1 MENNSLEVLSEH
13 IFTANKIELDLFDK
27 YEVRRGLRRP
37 DGTGVLVGLTHIGN
51 VHSYIIDE
59 GEIVP
64 VPGLLTYRGI
74 DVSSLCNNAIN
85 EQRMGFEETSFL
97 LLFGHLPTAQE
108 LDNYNYLLGE
118 RRMLDHNFIKSYI
131 LDNPSQ
137 SIMNAM
143 ARSVLALYTFDDNAE
158 DNDIEN
164 VLNQSLTL
172 IASFPTLMVYA
183 YQAYIHYYKH
193 ESLFIHKPQPELST
207 AENILYM
214 LRPDKEFTKLEATL
228 LDLALIIHAE
238 HGGGNNST
246 FATHLITSASTDTYS
261 VIAAALG
268 SLKGI
273 RHGGASLK
281 VLEMFECIKDN
292 VVDWNNEEE
301 LKDYLR
307 KIVNKEVFDKTG
319 LIYGVGHAV
328 YIISDPRAT
337 ILKFYAE
344 KLAIEKGLEDEFKL
358 LTQIEALAPIVLNET
373 KSSFTKLCA
382 NVDFYS
388 GFVYSMLNIP
398 QELFIPLFAV
408 SRIVG
413 WSAHRLEEL
422 VNTGKIIRPA
432 YRSVERRHEYTHI
445 DER

>member
-1 MENNSLEVLSEH
+1 MENNDLTILSEH
-13 IFTANKIELDLFDK
+13 LISANRIDQDLFDK

-74 DVSSLCNNAIN
+74 DVQTLCHNAVN
-85 EQRMGFEETSFL
+85 HKYCGFEETSFL
-97 LLFGHLPTAQE
+97 LLFGHLPSLEENAV
-108 LDNYNYLLGE
+108 YNNLLGE

-131 LDNPSQ
+131 LDNPSP

-143 ARSVLALYTFDDNAE
+143 ARSVLALYTFDSNAE
-158 DNDIEN
+158 DDSVEN
-164 VLNQSLTL
+164 VLRQSLEL
-172 IASFPTLMVYA
+172 IAAFPTIMVYA

-193 ESLFIHKPQPELST
+193 ESLFIHKPNPNLST

-214 LRPDKEFTKLEATL
+214 LRADQSFTKLESTL
-228 LDLALIIHAE
+228 LDLALILHAE

-281 VLEMFECIKDN
+281 VVDMFECIKNEIEDWDN
-292 VVDWNNEEE
+292 DEDI
-301 LKDYLR
+301 KAYLR
-307 KIVNKEVFDKTG
+307 KIVNKEAFDKTG
-319 LIYGVGHAV
+319 LIYGIGHAV
-328 YIISDPRAT
+328 YIISDPRAV
-337 ILKFYAE
+337 ILKNYAQ
-344 KLAIEKGLEDEFKL
+344 KLAIEKGYEAEFKL
-358 LTQIEALAPIVLNET
+358 LIKIEELAPGILSE
-373 KSSFTKLCA
+373 KKDSFSKVCA
-382 NVDFYS
+382 NIDFYS
-388 GFVYSMLNIP
+388 GFVYNMLGIP
-398 QELFIPLFAV
+398 KELFLPLFAV

-413 WSAHRLEEL
+413 WSAHRLEEI

-432 YRSVERRHEYTHI
+432 YRNVERRHEYTPI
-445 DER
+445 EER

>member
-1 MENNSLEVLSEH
+1 MENTDLTVLSKH
-13 IFTANKIELDLFDK
+13 IAAANRIDQDLFDK

-74 DVSSLCNNAIN
+74 DMKTLCSNAVN
-85 EQRMGFEETSFL
+85 TNRMGFEETAFL
-97 LLFGHLPTAQE
+97 LLFGHLPTEEE
-108 LDNYNYLLGE
+108 LANYNVLLGE
-118 RRMLDHNFIKSYI
+118 RRILDHNFIKSYI
-131 LDNPSQ
+131 LDNPSP

-143 ARSVLALYTFDDNAE
+143 ARSVLALYTFDDDAE
-158 DNDIEN
+158 DNSIEN
-164 VLNQSLTL
+164 VLRQSLEL
-172 IASFPTLMVYA
+172 IAAFPTMMVYA
-183 YQAYIHYYKH
+183 YQAYNHYYKQK
-193 ESLFIHKPQPELST
+193 SLFIHSPNPKLST

-214 LRPDKEFTKLEATL
+214 LRPDKSFTKLEATL

-246 FATHLITSASTDTYS
+246 FAAHLITSAHTDTYS

-273 RHGGASLK
+273 RHGGASIK
-281 VLEMFECIKDN
+281 ALEMFECIKESVTNWDN
-292 VVDWNNEEE
+292 DEEI
-301 LKDYLR
+301 KAFLR
-307 KIVNKEVFDKTG
+307 KILNKEAFDKSG
-319 LIYGVGHAV
+319 LIYGIGHAI
-328 YIISDPRAT
+328 YIISDPRAV
-337 ILKFYAE
+337 ILKTYAE
-344 KLAIEKGLEDEFKL
+344 KLAIEKGCEDQFQL
-358 LTQIEALAPIVLNET
+358 LAKIEELAPVVLTES
-373 KSSFTKLCA
+373 KDSFTKPCA

-388 GFVYSMLNIP
+388 GFVYGMLNIP
-398 QELFIPLFAV
+398 KELFLPLFAV

-413 WSAHRLEEL
+413 WSAHRLEEI

-432 YRSVERRHEYTHI
+432 YKNVERRHDYI
-445 DER
+445 PINER